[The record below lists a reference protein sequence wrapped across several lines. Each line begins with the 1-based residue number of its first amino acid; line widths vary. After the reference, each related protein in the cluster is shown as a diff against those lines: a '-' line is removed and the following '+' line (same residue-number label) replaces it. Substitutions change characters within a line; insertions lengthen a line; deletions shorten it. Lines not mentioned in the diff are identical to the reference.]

1 MSWYRQIMGIPQYA
15 MSNVFIR
22 PVKHS
27 LCYSIKEQICH
38 LPAGCRSLW
47 KICMSMGKCNLL
59 RTISTLLP
67 VNLLAL
73 LILLVCQS
81 VQYNSSS
88 NKVRANGWGSPRT
101 ETSCVNRITTTQHK
115 TTQHNTIQH
124 NTTQYNTTQYK
135 LCFGKVPHIVMFHPT
150 VS

>member
-1 MSWYRQIMGIPQYA
+1 MRLLNNKTVYFQIYIIHFELIVYTILKMKHVYIHYYSCNDFTQQSKQKTPVNYELVQKIMGIPQYA

-88 NKVRANGWGSPRT
+88 NKVRANG
-101 ETSCVNRITTTQHK
+101 
-115 TTQHNTIQH
+115 
-124 NTTQYNTTQYK
+124 
-135 LCFGKVPHIVMFHPT
+135 
-150 VS
+150 